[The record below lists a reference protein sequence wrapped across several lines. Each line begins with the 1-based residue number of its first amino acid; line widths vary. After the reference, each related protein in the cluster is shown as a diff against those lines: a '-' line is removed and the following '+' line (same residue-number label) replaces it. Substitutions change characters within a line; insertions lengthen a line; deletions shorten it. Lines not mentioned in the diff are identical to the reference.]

1 MKNIGN
7 TVNYI
12 VAIYG
17 GNRRAYGEFS
27 PIDIFIERQIEFLS
41 KNPKYI
47 EFNDEYSALLSESKD
62 IKVPSIKLSE
72 LDKIE
77 TEENYNLVLKYLV
90 ESPAEEVS
98 AEEVK

>member
-1 MKNIGN
+1 LG
-7 TVNYI
+7 
-12 VAIYG
+12 
-17 GNRRAYGEFS
+17 
-27 PIDIFIERQIEFLS
+27 
-41 KNPKYI
+41 
-47 EFNDEYSALLSESKD
+47 ESKD
-62 IKVPSIKLSE
+62 IKVPQIKLSE